1 MTPIVK
7 NSVLNYNRGVRPIT
21 KNIIVV
27 DEFGNEYTSTY
38 AKRAKGLVKNGR
50 ARWLDGNT
58 ICLVCPPD
66 TLNLEDND
74 MENRAENMNTI
85 NEVSEKEETKSVQQT
100 VTTADILSRI
110 DMIIAQGAELQSAV
124 AQIQSLPV
132 NDSPFGGNDGA
143 QRAKAISNIYSSRET
158 TNQKMIDLLNRM
170 YSDIA
175 TKSAMDIT
183 REKTVE
189 RFANMNFAGVEPKT
203 AEAILKFISDSLM

>member
-1 MTPIVK
+1 M
-7 NSVLNYNRGVRPIT
+7 RPIT

-132 NDSPFGGNDGA
+132 NDSPYGGNDGA

-175 TKSAMDIT
+175 PKSAMDIT

>member
-1 MTPIVK
+1 M
-7 NSVLNYNRGVRPIT
+7 RPIT

-132 NDSPFGGNDGA
+132 NDSPYGGNDGA

>member
-1 MTPIVK
+1 MTPIIK
-7 NSVLNYNRGVRPIT
+7 NSVRKLQQGVRPIT

-27 DEFGNEYTSTY
+27 DEFGKEYTSTY

-66 TLNLEDND
+66 TLDLEDND

-85 NEVSEKEETKSVQQT
+85 NEVCEKEETKNVQSAL
-100 VTTADILSRI
+100 TTADILSRI
-110 DMIIAQGAELQSAV
+110 DMIIAQGTELQSAV

-132 NDSPFGGNDGA
+132 NDSPYGGNDGA
-143 QRAKAISNIYSSRET
+143 QRAKAISNIYSSREA

-170 YSDIA
+170 YNDVA
-175 TKSAMDIT
+175 PRSAIDIT